1 MSQWAV
7 KMRMMMMMMMGSR
20 GRLALTMPTQKTV
33 KSRNQGRSVQLRS
46 SSGLHSLF
54 VL

>member
-1 MSQWAV
+1 MPKWAV
-7 KMRMMMMMMMGSR
+7 RMRMMMGRRS
-20 GRLALTMPTQKTV
+20 RLALTMPTQKTV

>member
-1 MSQWAV
+1 MEKEEAP
-7 KMRMMMMMMMGSR
+7 
-20 GRLALTMPTQKTV
+20 TMPIQKTV

>member
-1 MSQWAV
+1 MDRVWASPGRDPLTGV
-7 KMRMMMMMMMGSR
+7 HHMM
-20 GRLALTMPTQKTV
+20 LTMPTQKTV